1 MIARDTEC
9 WKAELRQLESADCD
23 WGLKML
29 PLRHLSMHAEAGWAP
44 VNLPRPCPLTASVLS
59 KFPPRVHFLYQL
71 CLLWGQV

>member
-29 PLRHLSMHAEAGWAP
+29 PLRHLSMLAEAGWAP
-44 VNLPRPCPLTASVLS
+44 
-59 KFPPRVHFLYQL
+59 
-71 CLLWGQV
+71 